1 MSELWR
7 SWHARFEYWR
17 KFCQTNNPSV
27 ETCKDWWLS
36 RFSDEHRWGYNPDGL
51 WNLYI
56 APALNVNTKPYQM
69 PLDGMK

>member
-1 MSELWR
+1 M
-7 SWHARFEYWR
+7 
-17 KFCQTNNPSV
+17 

-36 RFSDEHRWGYNPDGL
+36 RFSDEHRCGYDPDGL